1 MIGKSP
7 PGSFPEK
14 HAPDMIRIMSHLETI
29 AALEIVNL

>member
-1 MIGKSP
+1 LIRVEI
-7 PGSFPEK
+7 SFPEK